1 MTKETIVI
9 SVGGSLIYPD
19 NLDVDFLK
27 KFKEIILKHITK
39 GKRFVLV
46 TGGGKMCRN
55 YQKVAKELG
64 EPDAD
69 DLDWIGIDSTK
80 INAHLLKAIFKKK
93 ANKNIITNP
102 NDKINFKEKVL
113 IGAGWKPGNSTDY
126 VAVLLAKRLKVKK
139 LINLTNI
146 DYVYD
151 NDPKKVYDVKPIKKT
166 NWKVFRKLFGNKWD
180 PGLNSPFDPV
190 ASKEAEKIGLTVYI
204 INGKNL
210 ENLDNVLQE
219 KKFVGTTIR

>member
-1 MTKETIVI
+1 MTETIVI

-27 KFKEIILKHITK
+27 KFKGIILNHIAK

-46 TGGGKMCRN
+46 TGGGMLCRN

-64 EPDAD
+64 EPDDD
-69 DLDWIGIDSTK
+69 DLDWIGIDATR

-93 ANKNIITNP
+93 ANKYIITNP
-102 NDKINFKEKVL
+102 NDKINFKEKILV
-113 IGAGWKPGNSTDY
+113 GAGWKPGNSTDY
-126 VAVLLAKRLKVKK
+126 VAVLLAKKLKVKK

-151 NDPKKVYDVKPIKKT
+151 NDPKKTYDVKPIKKT
-166 NWKVFRKLFGNKWD
+166 DWKNFRKLFGKKWD

-190 ASKEAEKIGLTVYI
+190 ASKEAETIGLTVHI
-204 INGKNL
+204 MNGKNL
-210 ENLDNVLQE
+210 ENLDNVLE
-219 KKFVGTTIR
+219 GKRFVGTTIS